1 MGKLIFFMKM
11 KEKGCSAEELR
22 EVIRWLTGFNQTVLE
37 SHLSQKRN
45 LTEFFGAAKL
55 NPNTELITG
64 TIWVVKIQEIS
75 VLLMKKIRRR
85 DKLVDELAKGRHM
98 ENILRK

>member
-1 MGKLIFFMKM
+1 M
-11 KEKGCSAEELR
+11 KEKGCSVEELR

-45 LTEFFGAAKL
+45 FTGFFGAAKL

-64 TIWVVKIQEIS
+64 TICVEKIQEIS
-75 VLLMKKIRRR
+75 VLLMKKLRHL
-85 DKLVDELAKGRHM
+85 DKLVDELAKGRPM